1 MFGGWPASTSPYA
14 PVCSGPNPGRDMLQD
29 RRSIDFTARHKQSF
43 ACRGKRFSN
52 CKSARGS
59 PISQTVQPTISERP
73 KFEIPRWPATHEY
86 DCHTVE
92 SHVPRY
98 SWRPQPDL
106 DANETQDP
114 DISKH
119 GHSPRFIHADKYRD
133 FASTAGRTPLSLIRE
148 TGGNNVP
155 VARIPTQ
162 NCVFPPTS
170 MPESDEDEPSGK

>member
-1 MFGGWPASTSPYA
+1 MFGGWPASTSPSRLLLSVLVRIPAGIYCR
-14 PVCSGPNPGRDMLQD
+14 VGDLSTLRQD
-29 RRSIDFTARHKQSF
+29 T
-43 ACRGKRFSN
+43 SN
-52 CKSARGS
+52 LS
-59 PISQTVQPTISERP
+59 
-73 KFEIPRWPATHEY
+73 
-86 DCHTVE
+86 
-92 SHVPRY
+92 Y

-106 DANETQDP
+106 DADETQDP

-162 NCVFPPTS
+162 NCVFS
-170 MPESDEDEPSGK
+170 SHLDA